1 MVFGQI
7 KDSGSCFEAMRRV
20 DWCAGALERKAVTS
34 TTEPDESEM
43 ILKHT
48 LRRDV
53 WRCLC

>member
-1 MVFGQI
+1 MVFEQI
-7 KDSGSCFEAMRRV
+7 KVLKPCDGLT
-20 DWCAGALERKAVTS
+20 GALERKAVTS